1 MKQEILDKA
10 DLDPYFALTREGD
23 YRLSYQSNSKVYHQ
37 EGVAGEPV
45 RVIEFFKTRAERESK
60 ILEIQSEILQ
70 SLSASVRAD
79 VMQIYALMT
88 EHNVSPGMTDSAEL
102 SGIERSAL
110 RNVQALYNGL
120 SGEGKTAVRKLNGI
134 LKFTSA
140 SDIRGKMDMSN
151 ISQDALIRKLF
162 DIFEANEPRRPPNA
176 DTDAVAQAT
185 YTRNKEIYDNQR
197 DNFIDAMLTAMP

>member
-1 MKQEILDKA
+1 NNK
-10 DLDPYFALTREGD
+10 
-23 YRLSYQSNSKVYHQ
+23 
-37 EGVAGEPV
+37 
-45 RVIEFFKTRAERESK
+45 
-60 ILEIQSEILQ
+60 
-70 SLSASVRAD
+70 
-79 VMQIYALMT
+79 
-88 EHNVSPGMTDSAEL
+88 
-102 SGIERSAL
+102 GIE
-110 RNVQALYNGL
+110 
-120 SGEGKTAVRKLNGI
+120 AVRKLNGI

-197 DNFIDAMLTAMP
+197 DNFIDAMLTAMPEVMLAGGIRRRRMPGYEGASTDLRDSFIKSANGLINKLSNMKFNPAMDYEIEEMVRQVKTDEGSDYGSIRYPAGTEQAKNMIGRLKNSVNFAKNPDI

>member
-1 MKQEILDKA
+1 MYGPWDENDGPSVGARELHAELRKEYLSLPELQRKAYEDVEASYRNLWDQMIELIRPAIGRLNFGGTEAEQNKAKASLFEKMKQEILDKA

-88 EHNVSPGMTDSAEL
+88 EHNISPEMTDSVEL
-102 SGIERSAL
+102 
-110 RNVQALYNGL
+110 
-120 SGEGKTAVRKLNGI
+120 
-134 LKFTSA
+134 
-140 SDIRGKMDMSN
+140 
-151 ISQDALIRKLF
+151 
-162 DIFEANEPRRPPNA
+162 
-176 DTDAVAQAT
+176 
-185 YTRNKEIYDNQR
+185 
-197 DNFIDAMLTAMP
+197 

>member
-1 MKQEILDKA
+1 
-10 DLDPYFALTREGD
+10 D

-37 EGVAGEPV
+37 KDVAGEPV

-88 EHNVSPGMTDSAEL
+88 EHNVSPEMTDSAEL
-102 SGIERSAL
+102 SGIARSAL
-110 RNVQALYNGL
+110 KNVQALYYGVKGVGGL
-120 SGEGKTAVRKLNGI
+120 NNKGIEAVRKLNGI

-185 YTRNKEIYDNQR
+185 YTRNKEIYDNQ
-197 DNFIDAMLTAMP
+197 